1 MGIEYLKCGTKN
13 SIKWLM
19 KLFRRDIKLKGV
31 RGALTTI
38 CIVPLCKSRDNNIC
52 LNKKGIRLDI
62 VPRNMY
68 AYILLNRVVGNKR
81 RTVEIIWSKGCMG
94 KVYSLNEVAAK
105 YKEGKKL
112 FITFMNLAE

>member
-1 MGIEYLKCGTKN
+1 
-13 SIKWLM
+13 M

-31 RGALTTI
+31 RGALRTI

-68 AYILLNRVVGNKR
+68 AYILLNRVVESRVANS
-81 RTVEIIWSKGCMG
+81 SKPCMCILPSSSI
-94 KVYSLNEVAAK
+94 VW
-105 YKEGKKL
+105 
-112 FITFMNLAE
+112 F